1 MAQVIIFEND
11 KGGVAICIP
20 TGELPIDAV
29 KTKDTPSHS
38 IIVDSS
44 TLPQGADAQFFDAWV
59 MNGSTVTVDMTKA
72 KTVANNNLNAM
83 AKQEVSHRTT
93 NTGIGVS
100 NVLSDADW
108 LALLTT
114 ARTAISS
121 ASTTQ
126 QLLDAVAP
134 VQTAIA
140 DNA

>member
-1 MAQVIIFEND
+1 MSQVIIHTND
-11 KGGVAICIP
+11 NGNVSVTVP

-29 KTKDTPSHS
+29 KIKDTPSHS

-44 TLPQGADAQFFDAWV
+44 TLPQGSDAQFFDAWV

-72 KTVANNNLNAM
+72 KTIANNNLNIM
-83 AKQEVSHRTT
+83 AKSEVNHRAT

-114 ARTAISS
+114 ARTAITN
-121 ASTTQ
+121 ATTTQ
-126 QLLDAVAP
+126 NLLDAVAP
-134 VQTAIA
+134 VQAAITA
-140 DNA
+140 NA